1 MKKKLQNMI
10 GKKGED
16 AKTKD
21 LQRELW
27 RHLVRKKRLTPNKRL
42 G

>member
-1 MKKKLQNMI
+1 MI